1 MKSVLMIFFLF
12 RYDLGAATELLLN
25 QTDISTDNDESD
37 HEDESNDQNK
47 TVTGRTSLFSRNG
60 SFISFRK
67 FRQQRFQPN
76 TRVRKRKFI
85 CDILYFRGF

>member
-1 MKSVLMIFFLF
+1 VDLFILKNEICVNHICLLF

-25 QTDISTDNDESD
+25 QTDITADNDESD
-37 HEDESNDQNK
+37 HENDSNDEKK

-76 TRVRKRKFI
+76 TRVRKTKFI
-85 CDILYFRGF
+85 L